1 MEPALAVVRQA
12 PAAAP
17 METSG
22 LDRACIPW
30 GARPWLDRRLG
41 CDVRVDTER
50 AGAMICAIAMVA
62 ANITGATANAIV
74 VLAAMTRL
82 GYAVEKKCLYCQG
95 CVGHLRCDLHF
106 RLQFISCW
114 QF

>member
-1 MEPALAVVRQA
+1 
-12 PAAAP
+12 
-17 METSG
+17 
-22 LDRACIPW
+22 
-30 GARPWLDRRLG
+30 
-41 CDVRVDTER
+41 
-50 AGAMICAIAMVA
+50 MVA

-82 GYAVEKKCLYCQG
+82 GYAVEKKRLYCQG